1 MLLQITDTAEIV
13 KQAGDVKPGDYSGYT
28 FAVVLLVVMLL
39 LTLAA
44 LKKLWDE
51 NKILQTS
58 AVTRAEDMT
67 KSLIQATNAQE
78 RAFEKVADKLETPT
92 ELLKEIK
99 ALKS

>member
-1 MLLQITDTAEIV
+1 MTLQIDPGTIMGE
-13 KQAGDVKPGDYSGYT
+13 AGKVQPGDYSGYT
-28 FAVVLLVVMLL
+28 FAVVLLVVILL
-39 LTLAA
+39 VSLAA
-44 LKKLWDE
+44 IKKLWDE
-51 NKILQTS
+51 NKILQNS

-78 RAFEKVADKLETPT
+78 RAFEKVADKLETQT